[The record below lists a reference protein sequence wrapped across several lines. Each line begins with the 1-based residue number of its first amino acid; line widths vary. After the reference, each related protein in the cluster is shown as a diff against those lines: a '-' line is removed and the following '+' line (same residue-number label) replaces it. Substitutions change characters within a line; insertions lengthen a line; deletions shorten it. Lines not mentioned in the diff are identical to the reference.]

1 MTTLLA
7 AVVIALATPPSW
19 SADDPSAADLIAA
32 HNKERAERKLPP
44 LVAEPRLT
52 AAAKAHAADMASHTT
67 LSHDGS
73 DGSTLVD
80 RVKRQKYDY
89 LKTGENVAY
98 GQTSVESVTDV
109 WMNSPH
115 HRENILGDFTEIG
128 VGRVEADDGT
138 PYWCVDFGRPFPR
151 LDPDKAEEELAER
164 LNHARADASMKA
176 LRVAPK
182 LAKAARAIAADYA
195 ANGPPR
201 SGDAAKDKEKEKKDE
216 PKAPDPM
223 ERIKQSGYRYMRL
236 TETGTFGT
244 PTPEETL
251 KALVAIEAEGDP
263 PGQGL
268 RRRRHRLRPL
278 RRGPAVMGRDPG
290 EAAEVTPAAL
300 PRERGRGSEDV
311 EHGPGLRQPLAQ
323 GLLLAAL
330 GVEDDVE
337 QHQPCTR
344 RSRRT
349 SARPS
354 PGPAARPSRSWPGVR
369 PLG

>member
-1 MTTLLA
+1 MTTLLVS
-7 AVVIALATPPSW
+7 VVLALAAPPSW
-19 SADDPSAADLIAA
+19 SADDPTAAALIQA

-52 AAAKAHAADMASHTT
+52 AAAKAHAADMASHKKM
-67 LSHDGS
+67 SHDGS

-98 GQTSVESVTDV
+98 GQTSVESVMDT

-115 HRENILGDFTEIG
+115 HRENILGDFTEVG

-176 LRVAPK
+176 LHVSPK

-195 ANGPPR
+195 AKGPPR
-201 SGDAAKDKEKEKKDE
+201 SGDAAKEKEKKDK
-216 PKAPDPM
+216 PAAPDPT

-251 KALVAIEAEGDP
+251 KALFAIEAQKAILLGKDYADL
-263 PGQGL
+263 GIGY
-268 RRRRHRLRPL
+268 
-278 RRGPAVMGRDPG
+278 
-290 EAAEVTPAAL
+290 AL
-300 PRERGRGSEDV
+300 APDG
-311 EHGPGLRQPLAQ
+311 
-323 GLLLAAL
+323 
-330 GVEDDVE
+330 
-337 QHQPCTR
+337 
-344 RSRRT
+344 
-349 SARPS
+349 RPS
-354 PGPAARPSRSWPGVR
+354 WVVILAK
-369 PLG
+369 PLK